1 MVLEAGSAT
10 KRVELLKLGRTWCRL
25 KLMKGNREAN
35 VRRDAPGV
43 LSKSPSDALS
53 LKVFNAQDVHLMARI
68 RPSGERRRKMK

>member
-53 LKVFNAQDVHLMARI
+53 LKVFNAQTCTLWLE
-68 RPSGERRRKMK
+68 SGQAEKGEER